1 MLYTIY
7 LNSGFMVSFRVF
19 SILGNFFYYY
29 ECLIWML
36 SFISAFTHTSESM
49 KTCEEQFSV
58 CTVYVYSMISKS
70 LFLACDFHII
80 KNHAFF
86 LLMH

>member
-1 MLYTIY
+1 
-7 LNSGFMVSFRVF
+7 
-19 SILGNFFYYY
+19 
-29 ECLIWML
+29 ML

-49 KTCEEQFSV
+49 KTHEEQFSV

-80 KNHAFF
+80 INHAFF